1 MKYLVAA
8 IVMCVSFFAMAEDE
22 PALKIEGG
30 MELGVL
36 ADGDIN
42 ASIGKDSI
50 ATQSIG
56 AVESGDL
63 EGQFAVDVQAG
74 GDINAAIGD
83 GACADQ
89 QIGTIGKKSSC

>member
-1 MKYLVAA
+1 MKYLVA
-8 IVMCVSFFAMAEDE
+8 VVLMCVSFFSMAEDE

-30 MELGVL
+30 MELGVV

-50 ATQSIG
+50 ASQSIG

-63 EGQFAVDVQAG
+63 EGEFAVDVEAG
-74 GDINAAIGD
+74 ADINAAIGD

>member
-8 IVMCVSFFAMAEDE
+8 ILMCVSFFAMAEDE
-22 PALKIEGG
+22 PALKIDGN